1 MADYNSSNYWTSSTT
16 EKHDS
21 KQNAI
26 AISVDDRAAT
36 RQAIINMLARKGYRL
51 IERSAWHAKPP
62 SGAMRES
69 HWDYQDIVIHHA
81 GRSYSCG
88 APSIEEMQR
97 LQAEDMRRSPPFGD
111 AGYHYAV
118 SCQGEIYEA
127 RDIRFVGEHV
137 AASNS
142 GKIGIVFLSDLVEAG
157 EAYEQEYGNL
167 SIFDK
172 LKNIRGILTDQT
184 ISGHDKPTPAQIQAA
199 TALCGVLKDFFNIS
213 RLGGHREYQRLATN
227 TGRACPGKL
236 GMDVVKLLR
245 SRLSLSV
252 PGSDLP

>member
-1 MADYNSSNYWTSSTT
+1 MADYSRGNYWSSSIT
-16 EKHDS
+16 EKNDS

-26 AISVDDRAAT
+26 SISVDDRAAT
-36 RQAIINMLARKGYRL
+36 RQAIINALARKGYWL
-51 IERSAWHAKPP
+51 VERSAWHAKPP
-62 SGAMRES
+62 RGVMRES
-69 HWDYQDIVIHHA
+69 RWDYQDIVIHHA

-88 APSIEEMQR
+88 APSIEGMR
-97 LQAEDMRRSPPFGD
+97 RVQAEDMDRNPPFDD

-137 AASNS
+137 AGSNS
-142 GKIGIVFLSDLVEAG
+142 GKIGIVFLSDLVEEG
-157 EAYEQEYGNL
+157 EAYEQEYSSL
-167 SIFDK
+167 SIIDK

-184 ISGHDKPTPAQIQAA
+184 VSGHDKPTPTQIQAA
-199 TALCGVLKDFFNIS
+199 TVLCGVLKDFFNIS

-227 TGRACPGKL
+227 TGRACPGNL
-236 GMDVVKLLR
+236 GMDIVKLLR

-252 PGSDLP
+252 PGK